1 MNDLHAITPDFI
13 PKRLLGYEIAGYA
26 LRALSLNEAVSIE
39 DRFFAQGSEEKVVD
53 STNANSLI
61 IPNAT
66 NDPVRMDELVTLGE
80 FSLAL
85 LATGCHPSFSVI
97 SLFSDGACIFAKRL
111 ARGEPT
117 RAQFPPRLSAKGL
130 CQWLQ
135 RCALAQKQSGD
146 RMHVTASRYVRYAR
160 ASQVS
165 DALLDLSISL
175 ESLLESQTEISFKFG
190 ACLAKVTGERGS
202 AANDMARLLS
212 ELYDVRSK
220 LAHGDP
226 RATKLLKQIEP
237 KLPDIR
243 KVARRIL
250 ITYVLFLSENTQKE
264 WSDHLRNSL
273 FA

>member
-1 MNDLHAITPDFI
+1 MIELHAITPNII

-26 LRALSLNEAVSIE
+26 LRPLSRSEGVAIE
-39 DRFFAQGSEEKVVD
+39 DRFFIQGNEEKVIQAT
-53 STNANSLI
+53 STNSLI
-61 IPNAT
+61 IPDAT
-66 NDPVRMDELVTLGE
+66 NDPVRIDELATLAE
-80 FSLAL
+80 FSLSL
-85 LATGCHPSFSVI
+85 LAIGGHPSFSVI
-97 SLFSDGACIFAKRL
+97 ALFNDGACIFAKRL
-111 ARGEPT
+111 AREEPT
-117 RAQFPPRLSAKGL
+117 KIQFPSRLSSKGL

-135 RCALAQKQSGD
+135 RCALAQKRSGD

-160 ASQVS
+160 ANQVS

-202 AANDMARLLS
+202 SANDMARLLS

-243 KVARRIL
+243 RVARRIL
-250 ITYVLFLSENTQKE
+250 ITYVLFLSQNSQKD
-264 WSDHLRNSL
+264 WSVHLRNSL